1 MLLEARDLNTYY
13 GKSHILQD
21 VSLDVDRGEV
31 VALLGRNGSGRSTTL
46 KSIMGVV
53 PPRRGSVTLGGR
65 NITGMRSYSVARL
78 GIAFVPEER
87 RVFPNLT
94 VLENLKLATLA
105 GRKGAW
111 DYEKVFDFFPR
122 LAERKQNLGA
132 SLSGGEQQM
141 LTIARAL
148 ISNPLIMLLDEPL
161 EGLAPVIQ
169 QAIEAAIHQMKAE
182 GTTMLLVEQNARF
195 SLAVSDRA
203 HILSDGRVV
212 ASGKSAE
219 LRGNDALIS
228 KYLAV

>member
-53 PPRRGSVTLGGR
+53 PPRRGSVTLSGR
-65 NITGMRSYSVARL
+65 NITGMHSYSVARL
-78 GIAFVPEER
+78 GIAFVPEDR
-87 RVFPNLT
+87 RVFPNLS
-94 VLENLKLATLA
+94 VEENLKLATLA
-105 GRKGAW
+105 GRKGPW
-111 DYEKVFDFFPR
+111 DYKKVFDFFPR
-122 LAERKQNLGA
+122 LAERKQNVGA
-132 SLSGGEQQM
+132 ALSGGEQQM

-148 ISNPLIMLLDEPL
+148 ISNPIIMLLDEPL

-169 QAIEAAIHQMKAE
+169 QAIEAAIHQMKQE

-212 ASGKSAE
+212 ASGKSAD
-219 LRGNDALIS
+219 LRADQDLIQ

>member
-65 NITGMRSYSVARL
+65 NITGLRSYSVARL
-78 GIAFVPEER
+78 GIAYVPEER

-111 DYEKVFDFFPR
+111 DYDKVFDFFPR
-122 LAERKQNLGA
+122 LAERKRNLGA

-169 QAIEAAIHQMKAE
+169 QAIEAAIHQMKQE

-203 HILSDGRVV
+203 HILSDGQVV

-219 LRGNDALIS
+219 LRADQALIQ

>member
-65 NITGMRSYSVARL
+65 TITGMRSYSVARL

-111 DYEKVFDFFPR
+111 DYDKVFDFFPR

-169 QAIEAAIHQMKAE
+169 QAIEAAIHQMKQE

-212 ASGKSAE
+212 ASGKSSE
-219 LRGNDALIS
+219 LRGNDELIS